1 MSDLIKLKNITE
13 NLTVLYVEDS
23 AILLKRMS
31 SFLERIFKKV
41 YHATNGQ
48 EGLESFK
55 LLKPDI
61 VITDLNMPVMGGHEM
76 IKNIKEIDANSN
88 IIVVSAYSD
97 TENLL
102 ESIHLGV
109 VDFVPK
115 PVDSNLLQEVLLK
128 VATKASQ
135 MSSIPSTNNAKENI
149 IQTNEEIFKKLNI
162 VYKSHNQIEF
172 INHYKGV
179 PILNKGI
186 IKSMDTKAI
195 TVEVPFFQGLAIKY
209 EGKTVLDSELFDNS
223 IEAKLEKVNGHD
235 GTIRLSDLRYLNLAT
250 MKRRQLSV
258 EPGKSF
264 SVVTKYKDKVL
275 ETKIQ
280 YLSVDSISL
289 IIDNDELVFS
299 EGDAL
304 HLEFE
309 IKKTEDRH
317 TLKPVK
323 IFTEG
328 EVYIIDTN
336 NTKQKI
342 IMILFELEH
351 SDKTII
357 ESYIE
362 QRRLDLIVE
371 FKQFKKS

>member
-23 AILLKRMS
+23 AVLLTRMTA
-31 SFLERIFKKV
+31 FLERIFKKV
-41 YHATNGQ
+41 YQAENGKA
-48 EGLESFK
+48 GIESFK
-55 LLKPDI
+55 RDKPDI
-61 VITDLNMPVMGGHEM
+61 IITDLNMPVMGGHEM
-76 IKNIKEIDANSN
+76 IKHIKEIDPNSN

-115 PVDSNLLQEVLLK
+115 PVDSALLQEVLLK

-135 MSSIPSTNNAKENI
+135 SVEDKVATHTTQNLQSDDEVL
-149 IQTNEEIFKKLNI
+149 KKLNI

-179 PILNKGI
+179 PILNKGT
-186 IKSMDTKAI
+186 IKSIDTKSI
-195 TVEVPFFQGLAIKY
+195 TVEVPFFQTLAVKY
-209 EGKTVLDSELFDNS
+209 EGKTVLDSELFDHS
-223 IEAKLEKVNGHD
+223 IEAKLERINGHD
-235 GTIRLSDLRYLNLAT
+235 GTIKLTDLKYLNLAT
-250 MKRRQLSV
+250 LKRRQLSV
-258 EPGKSF
+258 VPGESF
-264 SVVTKYKDKVL
+264 SVVTKYREKIL
-275 ETKIQ
+275 ETKVQ
-280 YLSVDSISL
+280 YLSIDFITL
-289 IIDNDELVFS
+289 LIDNDELIFK

-309 IKKTEDRH
+309 IKKTEEKH
-317 TLKPVK
+317 ILKPIK

-336 NTKQKI
+336 NSKEKI

-351 SDKTII
+351 HDKTIL

-362 QRRLDLIVE
+362 HRRSDLITE
-371 FKQFKKS
+371 FKQLKQH